1 MGPRRFSVELTYPL
15 QLVSKQETTGKT
27 TMGVAA
33 DYVSRTIIGA
43 HFHSARESRKL
54 ILVIVAV
61 ALLLD
66 NMLLTTVVP
75 IIPEY
80 LYTIRH
86 QYDKTTTTT
95 TRITTTTTTISTIPP
110 ANATDAYDYDPA
122 APFDSW
128 VGLSNQDDTTIDY
141 NDDGDPMSREER
153 ERYLEEKRRKHKEL
167 MHENVEVGVM
177 FASKAVV
184 QLIANPFVGPL
195 TNKIGYSIPMFV
207 GFIIMFLSTLIFAL
221 SRSYAVLFF
230 ARALQGVGSSC
241 SSVSG
246 MGMLAER
253 FPDDQERGNAMGIA
267 LGGLALGVLIGPPF
281 GGFMY
286 QFVGKSAPFIVLAF
300 LALLDGCLQ
309 LLVLQPCVT
318 KSDEEAPSLKAL
330 VSDPYILIAAG
341 AITFANMGI
350 AMLEPSLP
358 IFMMDKMDA
367 EKWQLGAAFLP
378 ASISYLIG
386 TNLFGPMGHRMGRW
400 LASLIGLLMIGLAL
414 MCVPFA
420 SKVSHLFIP
429 MAVLGFGIG
438 MVDSSMM
445 PQLGY
450 LVDIRHSAVYGGVY
464 AIGDIAFCMGFA
476 VGPALSGSLVQKFGF
491 KAMMIG
497 IGIISF
503 IYGPLL
509 VFLKDPPCRTEQE
522 KQETTQL
529 VFGGEKVK
537 VKYNNFDE
545 ELMPHQQQHQ
555 EQQQYV
561 KNDQNY
567 QP

>member
-1 MGPRRFSVELTYPL
+1 
-15 QLVSKQETTGKT
+15 
-27 TMGVAA
+27 MGVAA
-33 DYVSRTIIGA
+33 DYVSRTRIGA
-43 HFHSARESRKL
+43 YFHSIRESRKL
-54 ILVIVAV
+54 ILFIVAV

-75 IIPEY
+75 IIPEF
-80 LYTIRH
+80 LYAIRH
-86 QYDKTTTTT
+86 QHDRFTTP
-95 TRITTTTTTISTIPP
+95 RITTTTTTTPQTP
-110 ANATDAYDYDPA
+110 FGFNETYYGDPA
-122 APFDSW
+122 APFDFIGDGS
-128 VGLSNQDDTTIDY
+128 DDNNNEPSY
-141 NDDGDPMSREER
+141 SSNDDYQDYGEMNENDLTPAQKVAWEA
-153 ERYLEEKRRKHKEL
+153 EKKRKHAEL
-167 MHENVEVGVM
+167 MHETVEVGVM

-184 QLIANPFVGPL
+184 QLITNPFIGPL
-195 TNKIGYSIPMFV
+195 TNRIGYSIPMFM
-207 GFIIMFLSTLIFAL
+207 GFIIMFLSTLIFAF

-253 FPDDQERGNAMGIA
+253 FPDDQERGNAMGLA

-286 QFVGKSAPFIVLAF
+286 QFVGKSAPFIVLSI

-309 LLVLQPCVT
+309 LLVLKPKVV
-318 KSDEEAPSLKAL
+318 KSEDEAPSLKAL
-330 VSDPYILIAAG
+330 IMDPYILIAAG

-358 IFMMDKMDA
+358 IFMMDQMDA

-386 TNLFGPMGHRMGRW
+386 TNLFGPLGHRMGRW
-400 LASLIGLLMIGLAL
+400 LASFIGLSMIGLAL
-414 MCVPFA
+414 IFVPFA
-420 SKVSHLFIP
+420 SRPNHLIIP
-429 MAVLGFGIG
+429 MAALGFGIG

-464 AIGDIAFCMGFA
+464 AIGDIAFCLGFA
-476 VGPALSGSLVQKFGF
+476 VGPALSGSLVQHFGF

-503 IYGPLL
+503 FYGPLL
-509 VFLKDPPCRTEQE
+509 FLLKDPPHRTEQD
-522 KQETTQL
+522 KQETTHL

-537 VKYNNFDE
+537 VKYANFDE
-545 ELMPHQQQHQ
+545 ELMQPPQFNAPPTVIQ
-555 EQQQYV
+555 QQQY
-561 KNDQNY
+561 

>member
-1 MGPRRFSVELTYPL
+1 
-15 QLVSKQETTGKT
+15 
-27 TMGVAA
+27 MGVAA
-33 DYVSRTIIGA
+33 DYVSRTRIGA
-43 HFHSARESRKL
+43 YFHSARESRKL

-75 IIPEY
+75 IIPEF

-86 QYDKTTTTT
+86 QNDKTTTT
-95 TRITTTTTTISTIPP
+95 ITTTTTTILTT
-110 ANATDAYDYDPA
+110 NNFTYDADYDPA
-122 APFDSW
+122 APIEELLDENDQNS
-128 VGLSNQDDTTIDY
+128 SNDY
-141 NDDGDPMSREER
+141 EEKMSQREKER
-153 ERYLEEKRRKHKEL
+153 LEEEKRRKHKEL
-167 MHENVEVGVM
+167 VHENVEVGVM

-195 TNKIGYSIPMFV
+195 TNKIGYSIPMFM
-207 GFIIMFLSTLIFAL
+207 GFIIMFLSTLIFAF

-253 FPDDQERGNAMGIA
+253 FPDDKERGNAMGIA

-286 QFVGKSAPFIVLAF
+286 QFVGKSAPFIVLAM

-309 LLVLQPCVT
+309 LLVLQPTIT
-318 KSDEEAPSLKAL
+318 KSDEEAPSLKSL
-330 VSDPYILIAAG
+330 ISDPYILIAAG

-358 IFMMDKMDA
+358 IFMMDRMDA

-386 TNLFGPMGHRMGRW
+386 TNLFGPLGHRMGRW

-414 MCVPFA
+414 IFVPFA
-420 SKVSHLFIP
+420 TNPNHLIIP
-429 MAVLGFGIG
+429 MAALGFGIG

-445 PQLGY
+445 PQLGF
-450 LVDIRHSAVYGGVY
+450 LVDIRHAAVYGGVY

-476 VGPALSGSLVQKFGF
+476 VGPALSGSLVQAVGF

-509 VFLKDPPCRTEQE
+509 VFLKDPPPRSEQE

-545 ELMPHQQQHQ
+545 EIVTQQQQ
-555 EQQQYV
+555 PYGDP
-561 KNDQNY
+561 NYPNY
-567 QP
+567 QNQ